1 MATLKNLNVP
11 DWLLSHGRTSAST
24 SEIAGILEISED
36 RVRRRLRNS
45 TKRNQMFSPARGLW
59 VPIPPEYRN
68 WGATPALEF
77 LDSMMTYLERD
88 YYVGW
93 LSAAEI
99 LGVSHQ
105 RPQVTQVA
113 VSSQLSNLSIGR
125 SRIRFR
131 TRENISELPRFK
143 HRVSSGYV
151 WVSSPELTALDLAD
165 TTLMGGGLN
174 NVATVLAELSK
185 DNHLDGEKLTR
196 IAINYSTT
204 TISRLGYILQVLD
217 SNVDLQGLKLLL
229 KARHKLRPSILSP
242 SDRRAGKVSQEWNL
256 LINTTLEPDL

>member
-1 MATLKNLNVP
+1 MATLTPLNVP

-24 SEIAGILEISED
+24 SEIAKILEVPEN
-36 RVRRRLRNS
+36 RVRARLRNS
-45 TKRNQMFSPARGLW
+45 VRRSQMFSPARGLW
-59 VPIPPEYRN
+59 IPIPPEYRN

-99 LGVSHQ
+99 LGASHQ

-125 SRIRFR
+125 TRIRFR
-131 TRENISELPRFK
+131 TRINISQLQCFK

-151 WVSSPELTALDLAD
+151 WVSSPELTALDLVDAP
-165 TTLMGGGLN
+165 LMGGGLN
-174 NVATVLAELSK
+174 NITTVLAELATEK
-185 DNHLDGEKLTR
+185 HLDDEKLTS
-196 IAINYSTT
+196 IAMNYSTT
-204 TISRLGYILQVLD
+204 TIGRLGYILQLVD
-217 SNVDLQGLKLLL
+217 SHSNLPRLKSLLRSRN
-229 KARHKLRPSILSP
+229 KRRPSLLSP
-242 SDRRAGKVSQEWNL
+242 SDRRAGKVSHDWNL

>member
-1 MATLKNLNVP
+1 MAIRKRLNVP

-24 SEIAGILEISED
+24 SEVAGILEISED
-36 RVRRRLRNS
+36 SVRARLRNS
-45 TKRNQMFSPARGLW
+45 VKRNQMFSPARGLW

-77 LDSMMTYLERD
+77 LDSMMTHLERD

-99 LGVSHQ
+99 LGASHQ

-113 VSSQLSNLSIGR
+113 VNSQLSNLSIGR
-125 SRIRFR
+125 SHIRFR
-131 TRENISELPRFK
+131 TRENISKLPRFK
-143 HRVSSGYV
+143 HRVASGYV

-165 TTLMGGGLN
+165 ATLMGGGLN

-185 DNHLDGEKLTR
+185 ENHLDGERLTS

-204 TISRLGYILQVLD
+204 AVSRLGYILQVLD
-217 SNVDLQGLKLLL
+217 SNVDLKGLKLLL
-229 KARHKLRPSILSP
+229 KTRHKVRPSLLSP
-242 SDRRAGKVSQEWNL
+242 SDRRIGKVSQEWNL
-256 LINTTLEPDL
+256 LINTSLEPDL

>member
-1 MATLKNLNVP
+1 MATPKRLNVP

-24 SEIAGILEISED
+24 SEIARILEISED
-36 RVRRRLRNS
+36 GVRARLRNS
-45 TKRNQMFSPARGLW
+45 VKRNQMFSPARGLW

-99 LGVSHQ
+99 LGASHQ

-125 SRIRFR
+125 SQIRFR
-131 TRENISELPRFK
+131 TRKNISELPRFK
-143 HRVSSGYV
+143 HRVPSGYV

-165 TTLMGGGLN
+165 ATLMGGGLN
-174 NVATVLAELSK
+174 NVATVLVELSK
-185 DNHLDGEKLTR
+185 DNHLDGERLAS
-196 IAINYSTT
+196 IAVNYSTT
-204 TISRLGYILQVLD
+204 AISRLGYILQVLD
-217 SNVDLQGLKLLL
+217 SNVDLKGLKLLL
-229 KARHKLRPSILSP
+229 KTRRKLRPSLLSP

-256 LINTTLEPDL
+256 LINTSLEPDL

>member
-1 MATLKNLNVP
+1 METITPLNAP

-24 SEIAGILEISED
+24 SEIAKILGVPED
-36 RVRRRLRNS
+36 RVRARLRNS
-45 TKRNQMFSPARGLW
+45 IKRNQMFSPARGLW
-59 VPIPPEYRN
+59 IPIPPEYRN

-77 LDSMMTYLERD
+77 LDSMMTYLQRD

-99 LGVSHQ
+99 LGASHQ

-113 VSSQLSNLSIGR
+113 VSSQLSNLNIGR
-125 SRIRFR
+125 TRIRFR
-131 TRENISELPRFK
+131 TRTNISQLQCFK

-151 WVSSPELTALDLAD
+151 WVSSLELTALDLVDAP
-165 TTLMGGGLN
+165 LMGGGLN

-185 DNHLDGEKLTR
+185 EKHLDSEKLTD

-204 TISRLGYILQVLD
+204 TISRLGYILQQLNLH
-217 SNVDLQGLKLLL
+217 SDLRGLKLLL
-229 KARHKLRPSILSP
+229 HSRNKLRPSLLSP
-242 SDRRAGKVSQEWNL
+242 SNRRAGKISQEWNL

>member
-1 MATLKNLNVP
+1 MATPKRLNVP

-24 SEIAGILEISED
+24 SEIARILEIPEE
-36 RVRRRLRNS
+36 RVRARLRNS
-45 TKRNQMFSPARGLW
+45 IKRNQMFSPARGLW

-99 LGVSHQ
+99 LGASHQ

-125 SRIRFR
+125 SQIRFR

-143 HRVSSGYV
+143 HQVPSGYV

-165 TTLMGGGLN
+165 ATLMGGGLN
-174 NVATVLAELSK
+174 NIATVLAELSK
-185 DNHLDGEKLTR
+185 DNQLDGERLAS

-204 TISRLGYILQVLD
+204 AVSRLGYILQVLD
-217 SNVDLQGLKLLL
+217 SNVDLKGLKLLL
-229 KARHKLRPSILSP
+229 KTRHKLRPSLLSP

-256 LINTTLEPDL
+256 LINTSLEPDL

>member
-1 MATLKNLNVP
+1 MALLEPMNVP

-24 SEIAGILEISED
+24 SEIAGILDVPQE
-36 RVRRRLRNS
+36 RVRARLRNS
-45 TKRNQMFSPARGLW
+45 VKRNQMFSPARGLW

-99 LGVSHQ
+99 LGASHQ
-105 RPQVTQVA
+105 RPQVTEVA
-113 VSSQLSNLSIGR
+113 VSSQLNNLSIGR

-131 TRENISELPRFK
+131 VRKDIFQLQCFK
-143 HRVSSGYV
+143 HKVSSGYV
-151 WVSSPELTALDLAD
+151 WVSNPELTALDLVDAP
-165 TTLMGGGLN
+165 LMGGGLS
-174 NVATVLAELSK
+174 NVATALAELSK
-185 DNHLDGEKLTR
+185 ERQLDGERLAS

-204 TISRLGYILQVLD
+204 TISKLGYILQSLD
-217 SNVDLQGLKLLL
+217 SHSDLQGLKLLL
-229 KARHKLRPSILSP
+229 HSRNKRRPSLLSP
-242 SDRRAGKVSQEWNL
+242 SDRRIGKVSQEWNL

>member
-1 MATLKNLNVP
+1 MATPQRLNVP

-24 SEIAGILEISED
+24 SEIARILEIPEG
-36 RVRRRLRNS
+36 RVRARLRNS
-45 TKRNQMFSPARGLW
+45 IKRNQMFSPARGLW

-77 LDSMMTYLERD
+77 VDSMMTYLERD

-99 LGVSHQ
+99 LGASHQ

-113 VSSQLSNLSIGR
+113 VSSQLGNLSVGR

-143 HRVSSGYV
+143 HKVSTGYV
-151 WVSSPELTALDLAD
+151 WVSSLELTALDLAD
-165 TTLMGGGLN
+165 APLMGGGLN

-185 DNHLDGEKLTR
+185 GKHLDEEQLAS
-196 IAINYSTT
+196 IAINYSAT
-204 TISRLGYILQVLD
+204 TISRLGFILQMFD
-217 SNVDLQGLKLLL
+217 SNTDLRSLKLLL
-229 KARHKLRPSILSP
+229 KSRNKLRPSLLSP

-256 LINTTLEPDL
+256 LINTTVEPDL